1 MSEITKTVKL
11 YLICEQY
18 DKDGNPVDYK
28 EIYDLLFELQYQTWI
43 LKNKTIQYCWEY
55 CVLSSDCYK
64 QNHKKLKV
72 SDVLPYKRLHGYIY
86 DELKN
91 DNDLYSGNCSQTIK
105 NAHDEFKNAEKE
117 LSSGKRSI
125 INYKGNQP
133 LDICKEN
140 IRFEYNNKDIYVY
153 LKLLKI
159 PAFVK
164 NNFSNSEI
172 KFKIA
177 KHDNSSQTI
186 LERCI
191 DKIYNINASKLLYDT
206 KKKMWAL
213 NLAYSFTPQKSP
225 NLDKDKVLGVDL
237 GIVYPICASIYGD
250 LHYFKIDG
258 GEIENFRKKV
268 ETRKRSLLKQ
278 GPFCGEGRVGHGI
291 KTRNKPVY
299 DIEDKIARF
308 RDTAN
313 HKYSR
318 ELINYALKNNC
329 GVIHMEDLTGITSNA
344 DRFLKNW
351 SYYDLQTKIKYKA
364 EEVGIEV
371 VSVPPANTSRRCS
384 RCGYIDADNRKV
396 QAKFKCLNCGYE
408 ANADYNASQNISL
421 AGKKGIKDIDKITK
435 KDYNKG
441 K

>member
-11 YLICEQY
+11 YLTCEQY

-28 EIYDLLFELQYQTWI
+28 EIFKILFHLQDQTREI
-43 LKNKTIQYCWEY
+43 KNKTIQYCWEY
-55 CVLSSDCYK
+55 NNFSSDYYK
-64 QNHKKLKV
+64 QNHEYPKEIDIL
-72 SDVLPYKRLHGYIY
+72 SYKTLGGYV
-86 DELKN
+86 N
-91 DNDLYSGNCSQTIK
+91 DKFKTGNDLYSGNCSTTVRNTCK
-105 NAHDEFKNAEKE
+105 EFNNSKKALKKGEK
-117 LSSGKRSI
+117 SI
-125 INYKGNQP
+125 ISYKSNQP
-133 LDICKEN
+133 LDLHNKT
-140 IRFEYNNKDIYVY
+140 IRFEYINHEFYVY
-153 LKLLKI
+153 LKLLNRNSSKQY
-159 PAFVK
+159 
-164 NNFSNSEI
+164 NFSSTEI
-172 KFKIA
+172 RFKNH
-177 KHDNSSQTI
+177 KYDNSSKTI
-186 LERCI
+186 MERCI
-191 DKIYNINASKLLYDT
+191 DKIYKISASKLLYDT

-213 NLAYSFTPQKSP
+213 NLAYSFTPQKAP

-237 GIVYPICASIYGD
+237 GIVYPICASVYGD
-250 LHYFKIDG
+250 FHYFKIDG

-268 ETRKRSLLKQ
+268 EIRKRSLLKQ